1 MIKGF
6 IEVTDTVVNAPRLIN
21 IDWIEVVDES
31 WIHLVVSTPEGFSQN
46 VIKCEETYEE
56 IKQKIA
62 EAQQIPNKPIK
73 LKAEQDIKIGAG
85 TWKAGTIVYKC
96 QNCNSFINRSNVYCH
111 NCGQAL
117 DWSDE
122 K

>member
-62 EAQQIPNKPIK
+62 EAQQK
-73 LKAEQDIKIGAG
+73 
-85 TWKAGTIVYKC
+85 
-96 QNCNSFINRSNVYCH
+96 
-111 NCGQAL
+111 
-117 DWSDE
+117 
-122 K
+122 